1 MSTENKQF
9 HPKKYEKLE
18 EWEADLP
25 LQAGNCT
32 ALVKAG
38 PEKLD
43 DLQVF
48 LTELAWAT
56 LRGEISAERAS
67 ELLKLTPVPK
77 REPLQRLLTDVLWMV
92 GFSATEAPIN
102 KEMKETFQD
111 LCGCIEKG
119 QISSQ
124 DHILSIAKSNYDCKL
139 YQYGVVSRQI
149 LALGL
154 ETDTIPQA
162 VCQNAM
168 LKKKQNQAKTKARYT
183 ITRYNILREHSE
195 GYSKLAFLLGRL
207 GSLEFEP
214 RATEEQL
221 SQTAERLA
229 DDVVQLTGFSHLC
242 PNRILCMTLDIYEQ
256 RLSESNPAPLAR
268 PLLALMRR
276 FPSKRLTEAVNFQLL
291 AHSPA
296 ALKQG
301 SRPLPAPSKPSQFL
315 AVAALIAQG
324 LVDLDEVWSYLEPS
338 DDALK
343 QSAADLMAKYEEEVS
358 NLSKVDL
365 AAGSG
370 KKDKD
375 TFKNHYQQYN
385 QATHQKFRLAAA
397 LISVNC
403 WWAAHKVLLH
413 LRAVCKPCLNH
424 YVREALCDL
433 LKWLIAPLLL
443 SAQKRL
449 PHQTKATL
457 ETTYG
462 AERRFGLGVE
472 ASEKPAAEG
481 ASGGDA
487 PAALRQVKD
496 LDQFIP
502 QAKLVLEHLEY
513 FLHTDVHLLSSL
525 WKVMGFFVRHR
536 EKAEK
541 AEKPEKKGKVVLEEK
556 DLSLIY
562 RHLLPAASLVP
573 NNCYLG
579 DLIWSVLSQL
589 NEFQRNL
596 IYSCWDN
603 MYDGVLLKFAY
614 EKTKFATKQI
624 LKRVVAN
631 ADRKDLIAHQAHFH
645 ISKLCS
651 SNPIPALE
659 VMLKD
664 VEVGFNVNMIQPYV
678 ECTTRCSELTADVM
692 SFVFS
697 RSCNRPLT
705 EGRKF
710 LNQSDAMLSPW
721 LHNLGEFVGRFYKKH
736 PHTDMNGLLQ
746 VVTKRINSEVTADN
760 GPSHGMPTE
769 YKGESLIRVILESL
783 IEHMGGYLT
792 VADMNAEQLLCLA
805 GGPRLKSESVS
816 VGKKED
822 ASRKDRARQALF
834 TTLVDLNLVPVL
846 WHSLGQQRHHF
857 LSEGFSEANSGAGG
871 TKLLGLLFDG
881 NHECFL
887 KVTEFLTQA
896 CHREKYMALLPPLR
910 TVFSIFEP
918 ALAFL
923 AVRHGL
929 PPYGIAVSK
938 AKPEA
943 AADAPA
949 EGAPA
954 APPEAVVETAPE
966 LKEIESVIRFY
977 LPPNFESEGL
987 SLLFYTTFWRLSLQ
1001 DISMPSTSY
1010 EKAIKGLDEQIKAVE
1025 KQKKELEYKRD
1036 RDHSR
1041 EYKNLKKEVSR
1052 LQESITKLK
1061 EEKLQQDYNSKRI
1074 RARLEMEKRLWFT
1087 TPSPAATAAFV
1098 AEMICP
1104 RVLTSHA
1111 DALFCCHFV
1120 RLLIDLRTPGFQ
1132 LLDFYNSWTI
1142 MLTQCIRCCSERE
1155 AQIFGVYLREM
1166 MSYVI
1171 ELRKDEAAYA
1181 KASKDNPAFYR
1192 NYFNPVED
1200 DVNSITV
1207 TAYADLL
1214 KGHAKWEGRIYKA
1227 MKQGLDSD
1235 DWMEKRN
1242 MLLMLSQSTSSFPN
1256 VHKYGTQIM
1265 TQVEALRDKEDNEHQ
1280 DIKTLARSLAV
1291 KLQVRSEH
1299 WVDKPPPGERDTARE
1314 KDAKRAKDAK
1324 DRDRDGKREDGG
1336 AEKRARREED
1346 PGEKLRESRDGRDG
1360 KSDKA
1365 KPAKE
1370 KDGREPK
1377 DQRPAEK
1384 DRARVRDAEKPREK
1398 DRDAP
1403 RESSK
1408 GTRDKDSDRKR
1419 SSQLQPAPPPPHSGS
1434 DRRPPS
1440 AVIDDRH
1447 EKRRRTER
1455 DVGGDHR
1462 GSSDRHGGRDGGG
1475 HRNALTSAPA
1485 SRSQYYDDRPRYDSR
1500 SGGGYGSSRHSDGYA
1515 PRR

>member
-9 HPKKYEKLE
+9 HPKKYTTLE
-18 EWEADLP
+18 EWETDLP

-32 ALVKAG
+32 ALVKGG
-38 PEKLD
+38 PERLD

-67 ELLKLTPVPK
+67 ELLKATPVPK
-77 REPLQRLLTDVLWMV
+77 REPLQRLLTDVLWLV
-92 GFSATEAPIN
+92 GFSATEAPNN
-102 KEMKETFQD
+102 KETRETFQD
-111 LCGCIEKG
+111 LCGCLEK
-119 QISSQ
+119 
-124 DHILSIAKSNYDCKL
+124 
-139 YQYGVVSRQI
+139 YGVVSREI
-149 LALGL
+149 MALGL

-162 VCQNAM
+162 VCQNTM

-214 RATEEQL
+214 VATEEQL

-296 ALKQG
+296 VLKPG
-301 SRPLPAPSKPSQFL
+301 SRPLPAPSTPSQFL

-324 LVDLDEVWSYLEPS
+324 LVNLDDVWSYLGPT

-343 QSAADLMAKYEEEVS
+343 QSADKLMAKYDKELSDV
-358 NLSKVDL
+358 SKVDL
-365 AAGSG
+365 EAGSA
-370 KKDKD
+370 KKEKD
-375 TFKNHYQQYN
+375 TFQSLFQEYN

-413 LRAVCKPCLNH
+413 LRALCKPCLNH

-462 AERRFGLGVE
+462 AERRFGLGLE
-472 ASEKPAAEG
+472 ASETPAAEG
-481 ASGGDA
+481 ASNGGDT
-487 PAALRQVKD
+487 PAALRQAKD

-502 QAKLVLEHLEY
+502 QAKQVLEHLEY
-513 FLHTDVHLLSSL
+513 FLHKDVHLLSSL
-525 WKVMGFFVRHR
+525 WKVMGIFVRHR

-541 AEKPEKKGKVVLEEK
+541 AEKPEKRGKVVLE
-556 DLSLIY
+556 DGAVNLIY
-562 RHLLPAASLVP
+562 KHLLPAASLVP

-579 DLIWSVLSQL
+579 DLIWSVMSQL
-589 NEFQRNL
+589 NEFQRSL
-596 IYSCWDN
+596 IYSCWDT
-603 MYDGVLLKFAY
+603 MYDSFLLKFAY
-614 EKTKFATKQI
+614 EKAKVATKQI

-651 SNPIPALE
+651 SNPIPVLE

-664 VEVGFNVNMIQPYV
+664 VEIGFNVNMIQPYV
-678 ECTTRCSELTADVM
+678 ECTNRCSELTADVM
-692 SFVFS
+692 SFIFS
-697 RSCNRPLT
+697 RCCNRPLT
-705 EGRKF
+705 ESRKF

-746 VVTKRINSEVTADN
+746 VVTKRINSEVVDDS
-760 GPSHGMPTE
+760 GESHGMAKE

-792 VADMNAEQLLCLA
+792 VADMNVEQLLCLA

-871 TKLLGLLFDG
+871 TKLLGVLFDG

-896 CHREKYMALLPPLR
+896 CSREKYMALLPPLR

-929 PPYGIAVSK
+929 PPYGIPISK
-938 AKPEA
+938 AKTEA
-943 AADAPA
+943 AALADAPA
-949 EGAPA
+949 EGAPTA
-954 APPEAVVETAPE
+954 AAEAVVETAPE
-966 LKEIESVIRFY
+966 LKDLDNVVRFY
-977 LPPNFESEGL
+977 LPEKFESEGL

-1001 DISMPSTSY
+1001 DISMPESSY
-1010 EKAIKGLDEQIKAVE
+1010 EKAIKGLDEQIKVVE

-1041 EYKNLKKEVSR
+1041 EYKNLKKEVNR
-1052 LQESITKLK
+1052 LQEVITKLK
-1061 EEKLQQDYNSKRI
+1061 EEKLSQAYSYQRV
-1074 RARLEMEKRLWFT
+1074 RARLDKEKRLWFT

-1120 RLLIDLRTPGFQ
+1120 RLLIDLKTPGFQ

-1155 AQIFGVYLREM
+1155 AQIFGVFLREM

-1171 ELRKDEAAYA
+1171 ELRKDEAAYI

-1192 NYFNPVED
+1192 NYHDPEKD
-1200 DVNSITV
+1200 DPGTITM

-1242 MLLMLSQSTSSFPN
+1242 MLLMLSQSTESFPN
-1256 VHKYGTQIM
+1256 VYKYGQQILV
-1265 TQVEALRDKEDNEHQ
+1265 QVEALRDKEDNEHQ

-1291 KLQVRSEH
+1291 KLTVQSEK
-1299 WVDKPPPGERDTARE
+1299 WVDRPPPGEKDAAKE
-1314 KDAKRAKDAK
+1314 KDAKRAKDGK

-1336 AEKRARREED
+1336 AEKRPRREDD
-1346 PGEKLRESRDGRDG
+1346 PGEKPPRESRDGRDG

-1377 DQRPAEK
+1377 DPRPAEK
-1384 DRARVRDAEKPREK
+1384 DRGRARDAEKPREK

-1408 GTRDKDSDRKR
+1408 AARDKDSDRKR
-1419 SSQLQPAPPPPHSGS
+1419 SSQLQPAPPPPHSG

-1440 AVIDDRH
+1440 AVVDDRH
-1447 EKRRRTER
+1447 EKRRRTDR
-1455 DVGGDHR
+1455 DAGGDHR

-1485 SRSQYYDDRPRYDSR
+1485 SRSQYQYDDRPRYDSR
-1500 SGGGYGSSRHSDGYA
+1500 SGGGYGSSRHSDYP

>member
-1 MSTENKQF
+1 
-9 HPKKYEKLE
+9 
-18 EWEADLP
+18 
-25 LQAGNCT
+25 
-32 ALVKAG
+32 
-38 PEKLD
+38 
-43 DLQVF
+43 
-48 LTELAWAT
+48 
-56 LRGEISAERAS
+56 
-67 ELLKLTPVPK
+67 
-77 REPLQRLLTDVLWMV
+77 
-92 GFSATEAPIN
+92 
-102 KEMKETFQD
+102 
-111 LCGCIEKG
+111 
-119 QISSQ
+119 
-124 DHILSIAKSNYDCKL
+124 
-139 YQYGVVSRQI
+139 
-149 LALGL
+149 
-154 ETDTIPQA
+154 
-162 VCQNAM
+162 
-168 LKKKQNQAKTKARYT
+168 
-183 ITRYNILREHSE
+183 
-195 GYSKLAFLLGRL
+195 
-207 GSLEFEP
+207 
-214 RATEEQL
+214 L

-291 AHSPA
+291 AHNPA
-296 ALKQG
+296 SMKQG

-324 LVDLDEVWSYLEPS
+324 LVNLDDVWSYLDPG
-338 DDALK
+338 DDVLRK
-343 QSAADLMAKYEEEVS
+343 SAADLMTKYEEEVT

-365 AAGSG
+365 ATGSG

-375 TFKNHYQQYN
+375 TFKSLFQQYN

-403 WWAAHKVLLH
+403 WWAANRVLLH

-433 LKWLIAPLLL
+433 LKWMIAPLLV
-443 SAQKRL
+443 STQKRL

-462 AERRFGLGVE
+462 AERRFGLGLE
-472 ASEKPAAEG
+472 ASEKEG
-481 ASGGDA
+481 AGDGGDA

-502 QAKLVLEHLEY
+502 QAKVVLEHLEY

-525 WKVMGFFVRHR
+525 WKVMGAFVRHR

-541 AEKPEKKGKVVLEEK
+541 AEKPEKKGKVVLENGA
-556 DLSLIY
+556 LSVIY
-562 RHLLPAASLVP
+562 THLLPAASLVP

-579 DLIWSVLSQL
+579 DLMWSVMSQL

-596 IYSCWDN
+596 IYSCWDT
-603 MYDGVLLKFAY
+603 MYDGFLLKFAY
-614 EKTKFATKQI
+614 EKTKVATKQI

-651 SNPIPALE
+651 SNPIPVLE

-664 VEVGFNVNMIQPYV
+664 VEIGFNVNMLQPYV

-692 SFVFS
+692 SFIFS

-705 EGRKF
+705 EARKF

-721 LHNLGEFVGRFYKKH
+721 LSNLGEFVGRFYKKH

-746 VVTKRINSEVTADN
+746 VVTKRINSEVVADS
-760 GPSHGMPTE
+760 GTSPGMVTE

-792 VADMNAEQLLCLA
+792 VADMNAEQLACLA

-834 TTLVDLNLVPVL
+834 TALVDLNLVPVL

-896 CHREKYMALLPPLR
+896 CSREKYMALLPPLR
-910 TVFSIFEP
+910 TIFSIFEP
-918 ALAFL
+918 ALAFM

-929 PPYGIAVSK
+929 PPYGIPVSK
-938 AKPEA
+938 ASKEAAA
-943 AADAPA
+943 AADAVV
-949 EGAPA
+949 PA
-954 APPEAVVETAPE
+954 ADGAAVPAAEAVVETAPE
-966 LKEIESVIRFY
+966 LKEIEKVIRFY
-977 LPPNFESEGL
+977 LPSNFESEGL

-1001 DISMPSTSY
+1001 DISMPASSY
-1010 EKAIKGLDEQIKAVE
+1010 EKAIKGLDEQIKLVE

-1041 EYKNLKKEVSR
+1041 EYKNLKKEVNR
-1052 LQESITKLK
+1052 LQEVITKLK
-1061 EEKLQQDYNSKRI
+1061 EEQLQQSYCSQRV
-1074 RARLEMEKRLWFT
+1074 RARLDKEKSLWFT

-1120 RLLIDLRTPGFQ
+1120 RFLIDLKTPGFQ

-1155 AQIFGVYLREM
+1155 AQIFGVFLREM

-1171 ELRKDEAAYA
+1171 ELRMDEAAYA

-1192 NYFNPVED
+1192 NYHNPKED
-1200 DVNSITV
+1200 DPGQITM

-1214 KGHAKWEGRIYKA
+1214 KGHAKWEGRIFKA

-1242 MLLMLSQSTSSFPN
+1242 MLLMLSQSTTSFPT
-1256 VHKYGTQIM
+1256 VYKYGQQILAH
-1265 TQVEALRDKEDNEHQ
+1265 VEALRDKEDNEHQ

-1291 KLQVRSEH
+1291 KLQVRSQH
-1299 WVDKPPPGERDTARE
+1299 WVDRPPPGEKDAARE
-1314 KDAKRAKDAK
+1314 KDAKRAKNSLTDR
-1324 DRDRDGKREDGG
+1324 DRDRDGKREDIV
-1336 AEKRARREED
+1336 AEKRPRREDD
-1346 PGEKLRESRDGRDG
+1346 PGEKQPRESRDGRDG

-1377 DQRPAEK
+1377 DARPGEK
-1384 DRARVRDAEKPREK
+1384 ARSSTRVRDAEKPREK

-1408 GTRDKDSDRKR
+1408 SARDKDSDRKR
-1419 SSQLQPAPPPPHSGS
+1419 SSQLQPVPPPPHSG

-1440 AVIDDRH
+1440 AVADDRH

-1455 DVGGDHR
+1455 DAGGDHR
-1462 GSSDRHGGRDGGG
+1462 GSGDRHSGRDGGG
-1475 HRNALTSAPA
+1475 HRNALSSAPA
-1485 SRSQYYDDRPRYDSR
+1485 SRAPYYDDRPRYDSR
-1500 SGGGYGSSRHSDGYA
+1500 SGGGYGSSRHSDYP